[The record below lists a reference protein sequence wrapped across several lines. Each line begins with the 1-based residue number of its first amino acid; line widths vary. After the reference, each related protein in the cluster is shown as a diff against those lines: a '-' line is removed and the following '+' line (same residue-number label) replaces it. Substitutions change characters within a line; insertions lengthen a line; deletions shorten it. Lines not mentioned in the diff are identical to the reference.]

1 MCKKLSIILSIIFL
15 MNNCSNKQDETFRID
30 YEKYQLDNGL
40 NVILHEDHSDPLV
53 ALATIVHVG
62 SNREKPGRTGF
73 AHFFEHMSFNDS
85 ENVPRGANR
94 KMVSELGGTR
104 NGGTWSDGTMY
115 YEVVPKDALEKLMWI
130 DSDRLGY
137 MINTVTEDA
146 LEREKQVVKNEKRE
160 RVDNQAYGHTDA
172 IIRKA
177 LYPKEHPY
185 NWTVIGELEDLQAA
199 TIDDVK
205 EFYNKFYGP
214 NNATLVVA
222 GDINIEE
229 TKALI
234 KKWFGEIKSTN
245 NVEDPEV
252 QLVTLNE
259 TSKLYYLDKFAR
271 LPEIRITFP
280 TVQEF
285 HEDSY
290 ALSTLGRLLA
300 DGKNSPLYKE
310 IVEQQRLAPNT
321 SASQSSYEIAGK
333 FTIRIRGNSG
343 VSLDTLYSAIMNGLD
358 NFNINGVNETDLKRI
373 KAKQETGF
381 YNNISSALDK
391 AFQLGIYNEFA
402 GDPGFI
408 SKDVENIKK
417 VTKEDVLRVFNKY
430 IKNKNAII
438 TSVVPESEPEL
449 ILTGSKEAY
458 IKEEEI
464 VQDAEKKF
472 DADANIEYE
481 KTASVHDRS
490 EPPLGDLPLLK
501 VPDVWQSQLSN
512 GMKIYG
518 IEHSELPLVQFSLR
532 IDGGQVLDPI
542 DKIGTS
548 VMLASILNEGT
559 ENKTPAELEEAIGLL
574 GARINISSDL
584 EALYVSGNTLSRNLE
599 QTMSLVTE
607 MLTQPRWDSEAYD
620 IVKNRRLTS
629 IKQSKTRPQLVSIN
643 ALRKQLYGKSHPRSF
658 PVGGTIESVNQI
670 TMKDLKDHFYKYI
683 SPKDAHI
690 HIVGDINKE
699 NAKQALN
706 KLESSWNGESVKIP
720 KVSNVEI
727 PSEPRLYFIDIPSA
741 KQSAITIG
749 KPIVKGSDL
758 DHYKIQVVN
767 NRLGAGSS
775 ARLFQTLRIEKGY
788 TYGAYSNISENQF
801 QSTFLAYGQVRSNVT
816 LESLEI
822 FRELIRDYSKTFEE
836 SDLEKTK
843 NLLIKQN
850 TRRFETLSNLLD
862 MLDSMTRFQLKESYI
877 EEQQE
882 TLVKMNL
889 DEIRDLAN
897 QYLNENNMIYV
908 IAGDSKTQL
917 SQVKEFGYG
926 EPILLDR
933 DGNKV
938 SNYE

>member
-1 MCKKLSIILSIIFL
+1 MFKKFSIILSIIL
-15 MNNCSNKQDETFRID
+15 MINNCSNKQDNSFTID

-40 NVILHEDHSDPLV
+40 NVVLHEDHSDPLV
-53 ALATIVHVG
+53 AIATIVHVG

-94 KMVSELGGTR
+94 TMISELGGTR

-177 LYPKEHPY
+177 LYPKDHPY

-199 TIDDVK
+199 TIEDVK

-214 NNATLVVA
+214 SNATLVVA

-229 TKALI
+229 TKELVN
-234 KKWFGEIKSTN
+234 KWFGDIKRSN
-245 NVEDPEV
+245 EVEEPKV
-252 QLVTLNE
+252 QLVTVNE
-259 TSKLYYLDKFAR
+259 TNKLYYLDKFAR

-290 ALSTLGRLLA
+290 ALNTLGRLLA

-310 IVEQQRLAPNT
+310 IVEQRRLAPST
-321 SASQSSYEIAGK
+321 SASQNSYEIAGK
-333 FTIRIRGNSG
+333 FTIRVRGNSS
-343 VSLDTLYSAIMNGLD
+343 VSLDTLYTAIMKGLE
-358 NFNINGVNETDLKRI
+358 NFDSNGVNEADLKRI

-408 SKDVENIKK
+408 SKDVENIKN

-430 IKNKNAII
+430 IKGKNAII
-438 TSVVPESEPEL
+438 TSVVPEAQPEL

-464 VQDAEKKF
+464 VQDAEKEF
-472 DADANIEYE
+472 DANTNIEYE
-481 KTASVHDRS
+481 KTASIHDRS

-501 VPDVWQSQLSN
+501 VPDVWQGKLSN
-512 GMKIYG
+512 GINIYG
-518 IEHSELPLVQFSLR
+518 IEHNELPLVQFSLR
-532 IDGGQVLDPI
+532 IDGGQALDPI

-574 GARINISSDL
+574 GARISISSDL

-599 QTMSLVTE
+599 ETVSLVIE
-607 MLTQPRWDSEAYD
+607 MLTQPRWDSKSFD
-620 IVKNRRLTS
+620 IVKSRRLTS

-643 ALRKQLYGKSHPRSF
+643 ALRKQLYGQTHPRSF

-670 TMKDLKDHFYKYI
+670 TMEDLKEHFYKYV
-683 SPKDAHI
+683 SPKVAHI
-690 HIVGDINKE
+690 HIVGNINKQKAQ
-699 NAKQALN
+699 NALK
-706 KLESSWNGESVKIP
+706 KLGDNWSGGQVNIP
-720 KVSNVEI
+720 TISNVEI
-727 PSEPRLYFIDIPSA
+727 PPEPKLFFIDIPSA

-749 KPIVKGSDL
+749 KPIVQGSDPN
-758 DHYKIQVVN
+758 HYKLQVVN

-822 FRELIRDYSKTFEE
+822 FRELIKDYSDTFEE

-850 TRRFETLSNLLD
+850 TRRFETLGNLLD
-862 MLDSMTRFQLKESYI
+862 MLDTMSRFQLTKSYI

-889 DEIRDLAN
+889 DEIRGLAN
-897 QYLNENNMIYV
+897 RYLNEKNMIYV
-908 IAGDSKTQL
+908 VAGDAKTQL

-933 DGNKV
+933 DGNKDF
-938 SNYE
+938 

>member
-1 MCKKLSIILSIIFL
+1 MLNKFSIILSIILL
-15 MNNCSNKQDETFRID
+15 MSNCSNKQDASFTID

-40 NVILHEDHSDPLV
+40 NVVLHEDHSDPLV
-53 ALATIVHVG
+53 AIATIVHVG

-94 KMVSELGGTR
+94 KLISELGGTR

-177 LYPKEHPY
+177 LYPKGHPY
-185 NWTVIGELEDLQAA
+185 SWTVIGELEDLQAA

-214 NNATLVVA
+214 SNATLVVA
-222 GDINIEE
+222 GDIDIEE

-234 KKWFGEIKSTN
+234 KKWFGEIKKTDE
-245 NVEDPEV
+245 VADPKV
-252 QLVTLNE
+252 QLVNLNE
-259 TSKLYYLDKFAR
+259 TKKLYYLDKFAR

-310 IVEQQRLAPNT
+310 IVELQRLAPNT
-321 SASQSSYEIAGK
+321 FASQNSYEIAGK
-333 FTIRIRGNSG
+333 FTIRVRGNSG
-343 VSLDTLYSAIMNGLD
+343 VSIDTLYSAIMKGLE
-358 NFNINGVNETDLKRI
+358 NFNTSGVNVTDLKRI

-408 SKDVENIKK
+408 SKDVENIKN

-430 IKNKNAII
+430 IKDKNAVI
-438 TSVVPESEPEL
+438 TSVVPLEEANL
-449 ILTGSKEAY
+449 VLTGSKEAY

-464 VQDAEKKF
+464 IQDAEKEF
-472 DADANIEYE
+472 DANANIDYV
-481 KTASVHDRS
+481 KTPSINDRS

-501 VPDVWQSQLSN
+501 VPDVWQSKLSN
-512 GMKIYG
+512 DINIYG
-518 IEHSELPLVQFSLR
+518 IEHNELPLVQFSLR
-532 IDGGQVLDPI
+532 IDGGQVLDPK
-542 DKIGTS
+542 DKIGVS
-548 VMLASILNEGT
+548 VMMASMLNEGT
-559 ENKTPAELEEAIGLL
+559 ENRTPAELEEAIGLL
-574 GARINISSDL
+574 GANISVSSDL
-584 EALYVSGNTLSRNLE
+584 ESVYITGNTLSRNLGK
-599 QTMSLVTE
+599 TMTLVTE
-607 MLTQPRWDSEAYD
+607 ILTKPRWDSEAFD
-620 IVKNRRLTS
+620 IVKSRRLTS

-643 ALRKQLYGKSHPRSF
+643 ALRKQLYGEMHPRSF

-670 TMKDLKDHFYKYI
+670 TIEDLKEHFDKYI
-683 SPKDAHI
+683 SPKVAHL
-690 HIVGDINKE
+690 HIVGDVNQETAEK
-699 NAKQALN
+699 ALN
-706 KLESSWNGESVKIP
+706 ELGVKWNGDQVNIP
-720 KVSNVEI
+720 KIANVEI
-727 PSEPRLYFIDIPSA
+727 PSKPKLYFIDIEGA

-749 KPIVKGSDL
+749 KPIMKGSDPN
-758 DHYKIQVVN
+758 HYRLQVAN

-788 TYGAYSNISENQF
+788 TYGAYTNISENQF
-801 QSTFLAYGQVRSNVT
+801 QSTFLAYGQVRTNVT
-816 LESLEI
+816 LESLQI
-822 FRELIRDYSKTFEE
+822 FRELIKNYSNTFEE
-836 SDLEKTK
+836 SDLDKTK

-850 TRRFETLSNLLD
+850 TRRFETLSNLLN
-862 MLDSMTRFQLKESYI
+862 MLDNMSRFQLKKSYI
-877 EEQQE
+877 EEQQK
-882 TLVKMNL
+882 TLVDMNL
-889 DEIRDLAN
+889 EEIHNLADE
-897 QYLNENNMIYV
+897 YLNEQNMIYV
-908 IAGDSKTQL
+908 IVGDAKTQL
-917 SQVKEFGYG
+917 SQLKEFGYG
-926 EPILLDR
+926 DPIVLDR
-933 DGNKV
+933 DGNKTF
-938 SNYE
+938 

>member
-1 MCKKLSIILSIIFL
+1 MI
-15 MNNCSNKQDETFRID
+15 NNCSNKQDNSFTID

-40 NVILHEDHSDPLV
+40 NVVLHEDHSDPLV
-53 ALATIVHVG
+53 AIATIVHVG

-94 KMVSELGGTR
+94 TMISELGGTR

-177 LYPKEHPY
+177 LYPKDHPY

-199 TIDDVK
+199 TIEDVK

-214 NNATLVVA
+214 SNATLVVA

-229 TKALI
+229 TKELVN
-234 KKWFGEIKSTN
+234 KWFGEIKRSN
-245 NVEDPEV
+245 EVEEPKV
-252 QLVTLNE
+252 QLVTVNE
-259 TSKLYYLDKFAR
+259 TNKLYYLDKFAR

-290 ALSTLGRLLA
+290 ALNTLGRLLA

-310 IVEQQRLAPNT
+310 IVEQRRLAPST
-321 SASQSSYEIAGK
+321 SASQNSYEIAGK
-333 FTIRIRGNSG
+333 FTIRVRGNSS
-343 VSLDTLYSAIMNGLD
+343 VSLDTLYAAIMKGLE
-358 NFNINGVNETDLKRI
+358 NFDSNGVNEADLKRI

-430 IKNKNAII
+430 IKGTNAII
-438 TSVVPESEPEL
+438 TSVVPEAQPDL

-458 IKEEEI
+458 IKEEKI
-464 VQDAEKKF
+464 VQDAEKEF
-472 DADANIEYE
+472 DANTNIEYE
-481 KTASVHDRS
+481 KTASIHDRS

-501 VPDVWQSQLSN
+501 VPDVWQGNLSN
-512 GMKIYG
+512 GINIYG
-518 IEHSELPLVQFSLR
+518 IEHNELPLVQFSLR

-574 GARINISSDL
+574 GARISISSDL

-599 QTMSLVTE
+599 ETVSLVIE
-607 MLTQPRWDSEAYD
+607 MLTQPRWDSKSFD
-620 IVKNRRLTS
+620 IVKSRRLTS

-643 ALRKQLYGKSHPRSF
+643 ALRKQLYGETHPRSF
-658 PVGGTIESVNQI
+658 PIGGTIKSVNQI
-670 TMKDLKDHFYKYI
+670 TMEDLKEHFYKYI
-683 SPKDAHI
+683 SPKVAHI
-690 HIVGDINKE
+690 HIVGNINKQKAQ
-699 NAKQALN
+699 NALKELGDNWSGGQVN
-706 KLESSWNGESVKIP
+706 IP
-720 KVSNVEI
+720 TISNVVI
-727 PSEPRLYFIDIPSA
+727 PPEPKLFFIDIPSA

-749 KPIVKGSDL
+749 KPIVQGSDPN
-758 DHYKIQVVN
+758 HYKLQVVN

-822 FRELIRDYSKTFEE
+822 FRELIKSYSETFDD
-836 SDLEKTK
+836 SDLDKTK

-850 TRRFETLSNLLD
+850 TRRFETLGNLLD
-862 MLDSMTRFQLKESYI
+862 MLDTMSRFQLTKSYI

-889 DEIRDLAN
+889 DEIRGLAN
-897 QYLNENNMIYV
+897 RYLNEKNMIYV
-908 IAGDSKTQL
+908 VVGDAKTQL

-933 DGNKV
+933 DGNKDF
-938 SNYE
+938 

>member
-1 MCKKLSIILSIIFL
+1 MFKKFSIILSIIL
-15 MNNCSNKQDETFRID
+15 MINNCSNKQDNSFTID

-40 NVILHEDHSDPLV
+40 NVVLHEDHSDPLV
-53 ALATIVHVG
+53 AIATIVHVG

-94 KMVSELGGTR
+94 KMISELGGTR

-177 LYPKEHPY
+177 LYPKDHPY

-199 TIDDVK
+199 TIEDVK

-214 NNATLVVA
+214 SNATLVVA

-229 TKALI
+229 TKELVN
-234 KKWFGEIKSTN
+234 KWFGEIKRSN
-245 NVEDPEV
+245 EVEEPKV
-252 QLVTLNE
+252 QLVTVNE
-259 TSKLYYLDKFAR
+259 TNKLYYLDKFAR

-290 ALSTLGRLLA
+290 ALNTLGRLLA

-310 IVEQQRLAPNT
+310 IVEQRRLAPST
-321 SASQSSYEIAGK
+321 SASQNSYEIAGK
-333 FTIRIRGNSG
+333 FTIRVRGNSS
-343 VSLDTLYSAIMNGLD
+343 VSLDTLYAAIMKGLE
-358 NFNINGVNETDLKRI
+358 NFDSNGVNEADLKRI

-408 SKDVENIKK
+408 SKDVENIKN

-430 IKNKNAII
+430 IKGTNAII
-438 TSVVPESEPEL
+438 TSVVPEAQPDL

-458 IKEEEI
+458 IKEEKI
-464 VQDAEKKF
+464 VQDAEKEF
-472 DADANIEYE
+472 DANTNIEYE
-481 KTASVHDRS
+481 KTASIHDRS

-501 VPDVWQSQLSN
+501 VPDVWQGNLSN
-512 GMKIYG
+512 GINIYG
-518 IEHSELPLVQFSLR
+518 IEHNELPLVQFSLR

-574 GARINISSDL
+574 GARISISSDL

-599 QTMSLVTE
+599 ETVSLVIE
-607 MLTQPRWDSEAYD
+607 MLTQPRWDSKAFD
-620 IVKNRRLTS
+620 IVKSRRLTS

-643 ALRKQLYGKSHPRSF
+643 ALRKQLYGETHPRSF
-658 PVGGTIESVNQI
+658 PIGGTIKSVNQI
-670 TMKDLKDHFYKYI
+670 TMEDLKEHFYKYI
-683 SPKDAHI
+683 SPKVAHI
-690 HIVGDINKE
+690 HIVGNINKQKAQ
-699 NAKQALN
+699 NALKELGDNWSGGQVN
-706 KLESSWNGESVKIP
+706 IP
-720 KVSNVEI
+720 TISNVVI
-727 PSEPRLYFIDIPSA
+727 PPEPKLFFIDIPSA

-749 KPIVKGSDL
+749 KPIVQGSDPN
-758 DHYKIQVVN
+758 HYKLQVVN

-788 TYGAYSNISENQF
+788 TYGAYSNISENKF

-822 FRELIRDYSKTFEE
+822 FRELIKSYSETFDD
-836 SDLEKTK
+836 SDLDKTK

-850 TRRFETLSNLLD
+850 TRRFETLGNLLD
-862 MLDSMTRFQLKESYI
+862 MLDTMSRFQLTKSYI

-889 DEIRDLAN
+889 DEIRGLAN
-897 QYLNENNMIYV
+897 RYLNEKNMIYV
-908 IAGDSKTQL
+908 VVGDAKTQL

-933 DGNKV
+933 DGNKDF
-938 SNYE
+938 

>member
-1 MCKKLSIILSIIFL
+1 MFKKIYVIFLSIIFI
-15 MNNCSNKQDETFRID
+15 MSNCSNKKDNSFRID

-94 KMVSELGGTR
+94 TMISELGGTR

-115 YEVVPKDALEKLMWI
+115 YEIVPKDALEKLMWI

-177 LYPKEHPY
+177 LYPKGHPY
-185 NWTVIGELEDLQAA
+185 SWTVIGELEDLQAA
-199 TIDDVK
+199 TINDVK
-205 EFYNKFYGP
+205 EFYNQFYGP
-214 NNATLVVA
+214 GNATLVVA

-229 TKALI
+229 TKELVN
-234 KKWFGEIKSTN
+234 KWFGEIKPSAKE
-245 NVEDPEV
+245 VEDPEV
-252 QLVTLNE
+252 QLVSLDE
-259 TSKLYYLDKFAR
+259 TNKLYYLDKFAR

-285 HEDSY
+285 HKDSY
-290 ALSTLGRLLA
+290 ALNTLGRLLSG
-300 DGKNSPLYKE
+300 GKSSPLYKE
-310 IVEQQRLAPNT
+310 IVEKKKLAPST
-321 SASQSSYEIAGK
+321 SASQNSYEIAGK
-333 FTIRIRGNSG
+333 FTISVRGNSG
-343 VSLDTLYSAIMNGLD
+343 VKLDTLYTAIMNGLES
-358 NFNINGVNETDLKRI
+358 FETNGVNETDLKRI

-381 YNNISSALDK
+381 YNNISSALNK

-408 SKDVENIKK
+408 SKDVENIKN
-417 VTKEDVLRVFNKY
+417 VTKEDITRVYNKY
-430 IKNKNAII
+430 VKGKNSII
-438 TSVVPESEPEL
+438 TSVVPELEPEL
-449 ILTGSKEAY
+449 ILAGSKEAY

-464 VQDAEKKF
+464 LQGVEKQF
-472 DADANIEYE
+472 DADANIEFE
-481 KTASVHDRS
+481 KTPSVHDRS

-501 VPDVWQSQLSN
+501 IPNVWQGKLSN
-512 GMKIYG
+512 GMNIYG
-518 IEHSELPLVQFSLR
+518 IEHNELPLVQFSLR
-532 IDGGQVLDPI
+532 IDGGQVLDPK

-548 VMLASILNEGT
+548 VMLASLLNEGT
-559 ENKTPAELEEAIGLL
+559 ENKTPAELEEEIGLL
-574 GARINISSDL
+574 GAQISISADL
-584 EALYVSGNTLSRNLE
+584 EALYVSGNTLSRNLKE
-599 QTMSLVTE
+599 TITLVTE
-607 MLTQPRWDSEAYD
+607 MLTKPRWDSEAFN
-620 IVKNRRLTS
+620 IVKSRRLTR

-643 ALRKQLYGKSHPRSF
+643 ALRKQLYGKTHPRSF

-670 TMKDLKDHFYKYI
+670 TMDDLKEHFYKYV
-683 SPKDAHI
+683 SPKVAHI
-690 HIVGDINKE
+690 HIVGDVNKD
-699 NAKQALN
+699 NAQKSLKILGSN
-706 KLESSWNGESVKIP
+706 WNGSEVSIP
-720 KVSNVEI
+720 SIANVEI
-727 PSEPRLYFIDIPSA
+727 SSKPKLFFIDIPSA

-749 KPIVKGSDL
+749 KPVMQGSDPNN
-758 DHYKIQVVN
+758 YKLQIVN

-822 FRELIRDYSKTFEE
+822 FRELIKDYSDTFVE
-836 SDLEKTK
+836 SDLEITK

-850 TRRFETLSNLLD
+850 TRRFETLGNLLD
-862 MLDSMTRFQLKESYI
+862 MLDTMSRFQLTKSYI
-877 EEQQE
+877 ESQQK
-882 TLVKMNL
+882 TLVNMNL
-889 DEIRDLAN
+889 EEIQNLADK
-897 QYLNENNMIYV
+897 YLNEQNMIYV
-908 IAGDSKTQL
+908 IAGDAKTQL
-917 SQVKEFGYG
+917 SQLKEFGYG
-926 EPILLDR
+926 DPIVLDR
-933 DGNKV
+933 DGNKAF
-938 SNYE
+938 